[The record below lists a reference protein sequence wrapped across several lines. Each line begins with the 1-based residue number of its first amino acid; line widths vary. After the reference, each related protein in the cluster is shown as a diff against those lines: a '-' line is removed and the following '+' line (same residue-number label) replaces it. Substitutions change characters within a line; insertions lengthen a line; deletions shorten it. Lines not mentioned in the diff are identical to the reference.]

1 MEDALPDDIEQL
13 KRLLAEQEALNR
25 ALQAKLE
32 EREREI
38 DRLLAQL
45 DKLRRMNFGSQSEKI
60 SQRIAQT
67 EAELKALQQESDTI
81 TGRVDD
87 PELPRPLRQTRTRKP
102 FPESLPRDEKRL
114 LPAETCCP
122 ECGGA
127 LSYLGEDAAEQLEL
141 MRSAFRVIRT
151 IREKHAC
158 RRCDRIVQAPA
169 PSRPIERGI
178 AGPGLLARVL
188 TSKYAEHAP
197 LYRQSEIYARQ
208 GVVLSRSV
216 LSGWVD
222 ACCRLLSPLE
232 EALQQYVLTD
242 GKLHAD
248 DTPVPVLLPGNKK
261 TKTGRLW
268 TYVRDDRNAGSPLAP
283 AVWFAYS
290 PDRKGLH
297 PQTHLAGFS
306 GVLQADAYA
315 GFNELYR
322 AGHIKE
328 AACWAHARRKIH
340 DVHARTPSATTEEA
354 LKRIGQLYAIEAEL
368 RGLPAEQRLA
378 QRQLRTKPLLNE
390 LEGWLRERMK
400 TLSRH
405 SELAKAFAY
414 ALNQWSALA
423 YYAEDGW
430 AEADNNIA
438 ENALRM
444 VSLGRKNFLF
454 FGSDHG
460 GERGALLYGLI
471 GTCRLNGVDPERYLQ
486 HILNVIADWPVNRV
500 GDLLPWRV
508 TLPTE

>member
-1 MEDALPDDIEQL
+1 MENALPNDIEQL
-13 KRLLAEQEALNR
+13 KRLLAEQEALNS

-60 SQRIAQT
+60 SRRIAQT
-67 EAELKALQQESDTI
+67 EAELKALQQDSDAI

-87 PELPRPLRQTRTRKP
+87 PEVPRPLRQTRTRKP

-122 ECGGA
+122 DCGGV

-151 IREKHAC
+151 VREKHAC
-158 RRCDRIVQAPA
+158 RRCDRIVQAAA

-188 TSKYAEHAP
+188 TSKYAEHTP

-208 GVVLSRSV
+208 GVELSRSV

-232 EALQQYVLTD
+232 EALQHYVLTD

-268 TYVRDDRNAGSPLAP
+268 TYVRDDRNAGSMQPP

-290 PDRKGLH
+290 PDRKGIH
-297 PQTHLAGFS
+297 PQTHLANFS

-322 AGHIKE
+322 TGDITE

-340 DVHARTPSATTEEA
+340 DIHVRTPSTITEEA
-354 LKRIGQLYAIEAEL
+354 LKRIGQLYTVETEL
-368 RGLPAEQRLA
+368 RGLPAAQRLA
-378 QRQLRTKPLLNE
+378 QRQMRTVPLLNG
-390 LEGWLRERMK
+390 LEGWLREKMK

-405 SELAKAFAY
+405 SELAKAFTY
-414 ALNQWSALA
+414 ALNQWPALT
-423 YYAEDGW
+423 YYADDGW

-460 GERGALLYGLI
+460 GERGALLYSLI
-471 GTCRLNGVDPERYLQ
+471 GTCKLNGVDPESYLR
-486 HILNVIADWPVNRV
+486 HVLDVIADWPINRV
-500 GDLLPWRV
+500 SELLPWRIL
-508 TLPTE
+508 LPTE